1 MAALDGF
8 PRVSLLSND
17 TPLENLPNLTSL
29 LNKNTKNFTKLF
41 IKRDDLTGLA
51 MGGNKTRPLEFI
63 LGEAVSKGCDQII
76 ITGAVQSNYCRSA
89 AAAATKLGIGY
100 HIQLE
105 NRVLKMDQTF
115 HQNGNVFLY
124 KLFGAEVSFF
134 SKGENEDVADRE
146 LLKIST

>member
-1 MAALDGF
+1 M
-8 PRVSLLSND
+8 
-17 TPLENLPNLTSL
+17 
-29 LNKNTKNFTKLF
+29 LNKNTNNFTKLF

-51 MGGNKTRPLEFI
+51 MGENKTRPLEFI
-63 LGEAVSKGCDQII
+63 LREAISKKCNQII

-115 HQNGNVFLY
+115 HQNGNVLLY
-124 KLFGAEVSFF
+124 KLFRLKCLFF
-134 SKGENEDVADRE
+134 
-146 LLKIST
+146 LKVRMKMQRIGNY